1 VSFNVAQRNTRETI
15 ASFTNLER
23 ELSMKLANRCLL
35 SLLALACFL
44 VATAIPAAAAFPGKN
59 GRIAF
64 VADLSGAYQLY
75 TANPDGSDQIRL
87 TNLPPTS
94 NGVWWP
100 AYSPDGRQIAFSHD
114 MTGNLEI
121 YVINADGTGLRQLTK
136 SDGTDKLFAR
146 WSPDGQSIVFGHF
159 GQVLQSIGLIASD
172 GSGAISDLITLPWDV
187 YQPTFTPDGKEI
199 LFGSEEGGL
208 VSAIWSM
215 RLDGSHRRRLTNAEI
230 EAGGPDVSPDG
241 RRVAFYSQQN
251 TPRPTQVFVMN
262 IDGSYLTQLTRG
274 PSVSLDPSYSPDG
287 TKIAFQSGESLEES
301 GNLFTMNADGSHKWE
316 IGSHL
321 VKPENCFIGDC
332 LSPDWGVKP
341 PE

>member
-1 VSFNVAQRNTRETI
+1 
-15 ASFTNLER
+15 
-23 ELSMKLANRCLL
+23 MKFANRCLL
-35 SLLALACFL
+35 SLLALAGFL
-44 VATAIPAAAAFPGKN
+44 AATAIPATAAFPGEN
-59 GRIAF
+59 GRIAL

-75 TANPDGSDQIRL
+75 TVNSDGSDQIQL

-114 MTGNLEI
+114 MTGNLEL

-136 SDGTDKLFAR
+136 ADGTGKLFAR
-146 WSPDGQSIVFGHF
+146 WSPDGRSIVFARF
-159 GQVLQSIGLIASD
+159 GQILESISLIASD
-172 GSGAISDLITLPWDV
+172 GSGDISDLITVPWDV

-199 LFGSEEGGL
+199 LYGSEEGGL
-208 VSAIWSM
+208 VSAVWAM
-215 RLDGSHRRRLTNAEI
+215 RLDGSHRRSLTTAEI

-241 RRVAFYSQQN
+241 RHVAFYSHQE
-251 TPRPTQVFVMN
+251 TPRPAQVFVMN
-262 IDGSYLTQLTRG
+262 IDGSKVTQLTQS
-274 PSVSLDPSYSPDG
+274 PSVSLYPSYSPDG

-301 GNLFTMNADGSHKWE
+301 GNLFIMNADGSHKRE

-321 VKPENCFIGDC
+321 VKPENCFIGNC
-332 LSPDWGVKP
+332 VTPDWGVKP